1 MTNLPYAKKK
11 VSENCIYHEAT
22 KDELHKVAVDFANS
36 ALRCKEAGVDGVQIH
51 GAHGYLINSFLSP
64 STITVQMNRR
74 EN

>member
-1 MTNLPYAKKK
+1 MEERQVPQRVMTNLPYAKKK

-51 GAHGYLINSFLSP
+51 GAHGYFCLLYTSF
-64 STITVQMNRR
+64 
-74 EN
+74 